1 MSPDSNKLH
10 EAVPDGKSV
19 KNLNFKVATI
29 QVLTNGALFGA
40 GLFIPLLAMEQ
51 MNADIFQIGLIV
63 ALYGISLFV
72 SSYLFGRAA
81 DLHGRKR
88 YLVIGLFVSGIACL
102 IQIFT
107 PDLITLALA
116 RIILGLCGGI
126 FPSALAAY
134 AYERGVRMG
143 RFTSHSALGFGLG
156 SIIASLIVFNWGAT
170 GHAMGREIYN
180 PVFVGCAVMFFA
192 CFAILLTLPFPQE
205 KMFKVPFFPRKI
217 IKDNLPVYLSYFI
230 RHTGACAVWAFF
242 SLFIFFMQPAG
253 TPEHVKFFWIGLI
266 NGVNGIGQFVFMQYI
281 DKYKSETLIITGF
294 ILSAI
299 TFALFIFVTNVW
311 QLLLTQVLLAAAWS
325 CLYVGSIILVM
336 EKNPEHATSAGLLN
350 SSLNAAQVIGPLL
363 GGVVASIFATYE
375 LHIGGWVLGGSGIGS
390 IRSIMLLAVFLSL
403 IALAVFLWSDKRSK
417 RNHSHSA

>member
-1 MSPDSNKLH
+1 MSPDSNTPPK
-10 EAVPDGKSV
+10 AVPDGKSI
-19 KNLNFKVATI
+19 KNVNVRVAAI
-29 QVLTNGALFGA
+29 QVLTNAAVFGA
-40 GLFIPLLAMEQ
+40 GLFVPLLAKEQ
-51 MNADIFQIGLIV
+51 MMADDFQIGLIV
-63 ALYGISLFV
+63 ALFGISLFV

-81 DLHGRKR
+81 DIHGRKR
-88 YLVIGLFVSGIACL
+88 YLKIGLFVSGIACI

-156 SIIASLIVFNWGAT
+156 SIIASLIVFNWGVT
-170 GHAMGREIYN
+170 GHALGREIYN

-205 KMFKVPFFPRKI
+205 KRFKVPFFPRKI
-217 IKDNLPVYLSYFI
+217 IKDNLPIYISYFI

-242 SLFIFFMQPAG
+242 SLFIYYIQPAG
-253 TPEHVKFFWIGLI
+253 TPVYMRFFWVGVI

-281 DKYKSETLIITGF
+281 DKYRSETLIIAGF

-311 QLLLTQVLLAAAWS
+311 ELLLTQILLAAAWS

-336 EKNPEHATSAGLLN
+336 EKNPEHATSAGLLG
-350 SSLNAAQVIGPLL
+350 SSLNAAQVVGPLL
-363 GGVVASIFATYE
+363 GGFIASVFTKFE
-375 LHIGGWVLGGSGIGS
+375 LKIGGWTLGGSVVGGY
-390 IRSIMLLAVFLSL
+390 RSIMLLAVFLSL
-403 IALAVFLWSDKRSK
+403 IALAVFLWSDKRQK